1 MSKRFL
7 IILAV
12 LTSAVCVGLTF
23 AINAG
28 GWAGGEWIWIKTYR
42 EVLRIPLFSAFLT
55 VGSFLL
61 TLQAT
66 ILLRIKEI
74 YDDEEYEADWKNFQ
88 MQEEVEGRVVKSG
101 YYDPLRNLGIALL
114 ANVLLA
120 LCSAFLQVTLGFIPA
135 PWAVGTCLGFAAMT
149 LGLLLFLWWQIA
161 VNLVRWFAVIER
173 KHSRTASASTS
184 EKKKSAGPM
193 L

>member
-66 ILLRIKEI
+66 LLLRIKEI

-88 MQEEVEGRVVKSG
+88 MQEEVEGRVEIGRAHV
-101 YYDPLRNLGIALL
+101 
-114 ANVLLA
+114 
-120 LCSAFLQVTLGFIPA
+120 
-135 PWAVGTCLGFAAMT
+135 
-149 LGLLLFLWWQIA
+149 
-161 VNLVRWFAVIER
+161 
-173 KHSRTASASTS
+173 
-184 EKKKSAGPM
+184 
-193 L
+193 

>member
-7 IILAV
+7 IVLAV
-12 LTSAVCVGLTF
+12 LIAAACFGLAL
-23 AINAG
+23 AIRAG

-74 YDDEEYEADWKNFQ
+74 YDDEEYETDWKNFQ
-88 MQEEVEGRVVKSG
+88 MQEEAEGRIVKSG

-114 ANVLLA
+114 ANVLLS
-120 LCSAFLQVTLGFIPA
+120 LCSAVLQVTLGFIPA
-135 PWAVGTCLGFAAMT
+135 PWAVGMCLGFAAVT

-161 VNLVRWFAVIER
+161 VNLVRWFAAIER
-173 KHSRTASASTS
+173 KHSRATSASAS
-184 EKKKSAGPM
+184 EKKKSAGP
-193 L
+193 LL

>member
-1 MSKRFL
+1 MPKRFP
-7 IILAV
+7 IILTV
-12 LTSAVCVGLTF
+12 LTAAACVGLTL
-23 AINAG
+23 AIKSG
-28 GWAGGEWIWIKTYR
+28 GWAGGEWTWIKAYR

-74 YDDEEYEADWKNFQ
+74 YDDEEYETDWKNFQ
-88 MQEEVEGRVVKSG
+88 IQEEAEGRSVTSG

-120 LCSAFLQVTLGFIPA
+120 LCSAFLQITLGFIPA
-135 PWAVGTCLGFAAMT
+135 PWAVGICLGFAAVT

-161 VNLVRWFAVIER
+161 VNLVRWFFVIER
-173 KHSRTASASTS
+173 KHSRTASASTP